1 MADEHG
7 RFGAPFA
14 CAPGMRLEAHERLS
28 ALQVTRL
35 TEEIDRVE
43 LMVERIEKRLWL
55 AVYGVVA
62 LILGQAVQSL
72 IQFGP

>member
-1 MADEHG
+1 MADENG

-28 ALQVTRL
+28 ALQIARL
-35 TEEIDRVE
+35 TEEIERVE
-43 LMVERIEKRLWL
+43 ELIDRIEKRLWL

-72 IQFGP
+72 IQLGP

>member
-1 MADEHG
+1 MADENG

-28 ALQVTRL
+28 ALQFARL

-43 LMVERIEKRLWL
+43 TLVERIEKRMWL
-55 AVYGVVA
+55 AVYGVLA
-62 LILGQAVQSL
+62 LILEQAVQSL
-72 IQFGP
+72 IQLGP